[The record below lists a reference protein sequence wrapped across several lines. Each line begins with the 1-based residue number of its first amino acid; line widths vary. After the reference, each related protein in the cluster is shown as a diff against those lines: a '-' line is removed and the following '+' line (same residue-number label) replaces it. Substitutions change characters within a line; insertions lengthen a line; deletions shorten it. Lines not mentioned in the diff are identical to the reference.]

1 MDYRGCVAT
10 HPQLDG
16 IIYFYNIQSLKYLS
30 YNSMY
35 AKFINYL
42 DILIAEPL

>member
-16 IIYFYNIQSLKYLS
+16 IIYFYNNSKLKIEYVIF
-30 YNSMY
+30 YTQ
-35 AKFINYL
+35 KFINYL
-42 DILIAEPL
+42 DILIAKPL